1 MHNVV
6 HIIYMYTYMYEILA
20 VEWMEAYD
28 SITGWMCTCPVK
40 KLGGE
45 WGTCDYKVN
54 KQRITKLICTGHG

>member
-1 MHNVV
+1 M
-6 HIIYMYTYMYEILA
+6 YMYEILA

-28 SITGWMCTCPVK
+28 STTGWMCTCPVK

-45 WGTCDYKVN
+45 WGTYDYKVN